1 MKNLFTILLL
11 SISLNVFSQS
21 KELKTLSK
29 FMIGSYTSQEQHLKD
44 TTNYFDIRL
53 QIQPIWKKQRDGYWF
68 YVEQAV
74 ADFIDKPYR
83 QRVYHLIET
92 EKGKYSS
99 IVYTINEPLR
109 FTHHPELLEK
119 TLTIDSISEKKG
131 CTVFLTQ
138 DSSGNYPGQTDSK
151 TCPSDRKGASYATSE
166 VIIQSNEL
174 KSWDRGFDDKGEQVW
189 GATLGGYIFKKIK

>member
-1 MKNLFTILLL
+1 MKNLFIILLL
-11 SISLNVFSQS
+11 GISLNVFSQS

-44 TTNYFDIRL
+44 TANYFDIRL
-53 QIQPIWKKQRDGYWF
+53 QIQPIWKKQKDGYWF

-83 QRVYHLIET
+83 QRVYHLVET

-109 FTHHPELLEK
+109 FTHHSELLEK
-119 TLTIDSISEKKG
+119 TLTIDSITEKKG

-138 DSSGNYPGQTDSK
+138 DSSGNYPGKTDDK

-166 VIIQSNEL
+166 VIIQPNEL
-174 KSWDRGFDDKGEQVW
+174 KSWDRGFDEKGEQVW
-189 GATLGGYIFKKIK
+189 GATLGGYVFKKIK